1 MALHKLPLLRR
12 LAIPLLRRVNLGDV
26 TIKHHWT
33 GDPLRLHSFK
43 HKGYWYFGKRREWQN
58 MQRFAELLGPGDRV
72 IDVGGHIGY
81 LSLYFS
87 KLVGPSGHV
96 YTLEPGANNLVYTR
110 ANLAGKNNVTL
121 VEKGVGAEN
130 GQLTFHLED
139 HSGQGNS
146 FLGDFLQWSGAE
158 EYQCCTIE
166 SYARSVDVVT
176 LDALTAEKDFR
187 PDFIKVDVEG
197 FEWEVLQ
204 GAKNVLQTMRP
215 KLMLEVQRRH
225 VEVVDL
231 LQQCGYLVF
240 SADGDRI
247 ENDHQL
253 PGKEGDI
260 FCLHATD
267 HEAGIRHFRAA

>member
-110 ANLAGKNNVTL
+110 ANLAGYL
-121 VEKGVGAEN
+121 
-130 GQLTFHLED
+130 LI
-139 HSGQGNS
+139 GN
-146 FLGDFLQWSGAE
+146 
-158 EYQCCTIE
+158 
-166 SYARSVDVVT
+166 
-176 LDALTAEKDFR
+176 
-187 PDFIKVDVEG
+187 
-197 FEWEVLQ
+197 
-204 GAKNVLQTMRP
+204 
-215 KLMLEVQRRH
+215 
-225 VEVVDL
+225 
-231 LQQCGYLVF
+231 
-240 SADGDRI
+240 
-247 ENDHQL
+247 
-253 PGKEGDI
+253 
-260 FCLHATD
+260 
-267 HEAGIRHFRAA
+267 